1 MPKAKTNT
9 TNSNNNTNKVG
20 GDVGCVDN
28 KWMQDIHGCR
38 TNGSLEKPFV
48 HTLYQHQNISG
59 VIWKLLDKI
68 KVSNEEVAQLLTNFN
83 LDTQRSIVIGARNAR
98 ENLAPVRLKDVRNDD
113 LHNLHVNEFGII
125 EKQTGSFHLLLLPH
139 SNAVHSSSHLPLQLV
154 CVSFNVHPNTHV
166 CRDGHPNDVRRRL
179 SFI

>member
-20 GDVGCVDN
+20 RDVGCVDN
-28 KWMQDIHGCR
+28 RWIQD
-38 TNGSLEKPFV
+38 NVLLMGSLEKPFV

-59 VIWKLLDKI
+59 VIWELLDKI

-98 ENLAPVRLKDVRNDD
+98 ENFAPVRLKDVRNDD
-113 LHNLHVNEFGII
+113 LHNLHVNEFALTLLMNGVH
-125 EKQTGSFHLLLLPH
+125 HLYAGFFISL
-139 SNAVHSSSHLPLQLV
+139 NNENKFRELPL
-154 CVSFNVHPNTHV
+154 NTTT
-166 CRDGHPNDVRRRL
+166 RSL
-179 SFI
+179 EK